1 MMGAVDVILASQ
13 SPRRKELLRRLFP
26 EFRVIPSGVD
36 ERLLDQT
43 DPVFFVR
50 EAAEAKARDIG
61 MQYPESLVI
70 AADTI
75 VCLDGVIF
83 GKPADR
89 DDARGMLEQLAG
101 RRHRVLTG
109 VALFRAADDRL
120 IVSYETTFVTFK
132 ALSRGDI
139 ETYLD
144 RNDFADK
151 AGSYA
156 IQDVGETFVE
166 TLEGDYD
173 NVVGFP
179 LGRVKKMVK
188 EFKAPEYDLTVTGIA
203 FPKSWPVGRIGESD
217 ILVPGAVVGDAVRVR
232 IVNRKPKA
240 GKITKLLEP
249 SPWRTA
255 AACPHFGI
263 CGGCAYQNLEYGKQI
278 ELKED
283 YLRRVLEKSGPPG
296 AADVLE
302 PIIPSPALFG
312 YRNKMEFSFAGH
324 GGDLRLGLRERS
336 LPMGKSRKRTVGLQT
351 CPLFGPAADRILPA
365 AGAFADADGR
375 PAFDPMSKKGFF
387 RNLILREAKGTGE
400 VMVILVTRSGE
411 LPGLAA
417 WAENLQADIPA
428 VRSIWHIQNDRNADV
443 VEFEK
448 STLLAGAAAIEEEL
462 GGLNFRIHP
471 DSFFQPNPRGAAVFY
486 ELIAGRA
493 REIGAR
499 KALGLFCGAGAIEMF
514 LAGAVEDVVG
524 VDSEAAN
531 IRNAEENAA
540 SNGINNV
547 RFIQGLVEKSLTGD
561 DLKNADLIVLDPPRD
576 GLRPESL
583 AGIPA
588 LRARNLIYMSCNPA
602 SFARDVFGLAA
613 SGYRPERIF
622 AADFFPHTPHFEVLG
637 FLTR

>member
-188 EFKAPEYDLTVTGIA
+188 EFKAPEYHRD
-203 FPKSWPVGRIGESD
+203 
-217 ILVPGAVVGDAVRVR
+217 
-232 IVNRKPKA
+232 
-240 GKITKLLEP
+240 
-249 SPWRTA
+249 
-255 AACPHFGI
+255 
-263 CGGCAYQNLEYGKQI
+263 
-278 ELKED
+278 
-283 YLRRVLEKSGPPG
+283 
-296 AADVLE
+296 
-302 PIIPSPALFG
+302 
-312 YRNKMEFSFAGH
+312 
-324 GGDLRLGLRERS
+324 RL
-336 LPMGKSRKRTVGLQT
+336 P
-351 CPLFGPAADRILPA
+351 
-365 AGAFADADGR
+365 
-375 PAFDPMSKKGFF
+375 
-387 RNLILREAKGTGE
+387 
-400 VMVILVTRSGE
+400 
-411 LPGLAA
+411 
-417 WAENLQADIPA
+417 
-428 VRSIWHIQNDRNADV
+428 
-443 VEFEK
+443 
-448 STLLAGAAAIEEEL
+448 
-462 GGLNFRIHP
+462 
-471 DSFFQPNPRGAAVFY
+471 
-486 ELIAGRA
+486 
-493 REIGAR
+493 
-499 KALGLFCGAGAIEMF
+499 
-514 LAGAVEDVVG
+514 
-524 VDSEAAN
+524 
-531 IRNAEENAA
+531 
-540 SNGINNV
+540 
-547 RFIQGLVEKSLTGD
+547 
-561 DLKNADLIVLDPPRD
+561 
-576 GLRPESL
+576 
-583 AGIPA
+583 
-588 LRARNLIYMSCNPA
+588 
-602 SFARDVFGLAA
+602 
-613 SGYRPERIF
+613 
-622 AADFFPHTPHFEVLG
+622 
-637 FLTR
+637 